1 MNITIFMKNFWNF
14 RRANF
19 NLRPLHVI
27 LLSLLATLLVS
38 QGCRKEPSSI
48 GLNIVDRGLNAV
60 FTDTTTLTAYSVV
73 YADSDTMNTTNL
85 RTNYLGY
92 VKDPVFGST
101 TACIYAQFIPFNAV
115 VNFGAS
121 RKLDSIVLILRYS
134 GGWYGDTLKPIRV
147 KVYELEESLS
157 TSTRY
162 DKNSSAAY
170 SSEEITYYPDVHI
183 RPAPNTRVRVDTL
196 LAPHIRIR
204 LKDTLGNRFLVDS
217 STMRTFKGL
226 YICAESFNDDGSLV
240 NFTLT
245 DALSGIQLYYK
256 NDNVPTTFKLTV
268 PTTAVRFNTFKH
280 DHKVGNFDFVN
291 QVINKDT
298 LLGEKVLYAQ
308 GFGGIQTKITF
319 PHLKAL
325 KEKKMVI
332 NKAELVITNIGEDL
346 SVFPPPTRLT
356 IRGVNPSGKFVFL
369 PDDVDATY
377 FGGSYDETKKE
388 YRFRI
393 TRYIQDV
400 ILRDRFEP
408 YIYLVVR
415 DAPINPHRLLLKG
428 TDTLESS
435 RLRLELYYT
444 EY

>member
-1 MNITIFMKNFWNF
+1 
-14 RRANF
+14 
-19 NLRPLHVI
+19 
-27 LLSLLATLLVS
+27 LVS
-38 QGCRKEPSSI
+38 QGCKKEPSSI
-48 GLNIVDRGLNAV
+48 GLNLKDRDNLLNAI

-73 YADSDTMNTTNL
+73 YSDSDTMNTTNL

-92 VKDPVFGST
+92 VDDLVFGTT
-101 TACIYAQFIPFNAV
+101 TACIYAQFIPSSTV
-115 VNFGAS
+115 VNFGTS
-121 RKLDSIVLILRYS
+121 RELDSIVLVLRYS
-134 GGWYGDTLKPIRV
+134 GGWYGDTLNPIRI
-147 KVYELEESLS
+147 KVYELDENLS
-157 TSTRY
+157 TSTIY
-162 DKNSSAAY
+162 DKNSSVTY
-170 SSEEITYYPDVHI
+170 KSKEITYYPNFRI

-196 LAPHIRIR
+196 LAPHMRIR
-204 LKDTLGNRFLVDS
+204 LKNELGNRFLADS
-217 STMRTFKGL
+217 NEMSKFKGL
-226 YICAESFNDDGSLV
+226 YICAEPFQNNGSLV

-256 NDNVPTTFKLTV
+256 NDSVPTLFKLTT
-268 PTTAVRFNTFKH
+268 PATAVRFNTFEH
-280 DHKVGNFDFVN
+280 DHKVGSTGFVN

-325 KEKKMVI
+325 REKKMVI

-346 SVFPPPTRLT
+346 SVYPPPTRLT

-408 YIYLVVR
+408 FIYLAVR